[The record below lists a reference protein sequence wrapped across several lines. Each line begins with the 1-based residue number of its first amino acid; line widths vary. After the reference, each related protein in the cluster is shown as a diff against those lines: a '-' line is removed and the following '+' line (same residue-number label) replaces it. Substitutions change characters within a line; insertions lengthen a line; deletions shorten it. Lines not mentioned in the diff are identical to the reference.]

1 MRPQCASGQLSALE
15 GMVAVFASTTC
26 SRAERKDTTSLFLP
40 LNFRC
45 RLEIGLEINFKANRK
60 CPLGGLKLWILFG
73 GRWATRTP
81 GLWFRRPTLYPPE
94 LIARAQKFYQMHHP
108 CQGNPAPPET
118 AGPRRPGRPRFP
130 AKGGRLPPQVSQ
142 DLTIFWNR
150 WVRVASAAGG
160 ASFGASAFTLARRSL
175 AGGWVL

>member
-1 MRPQCASGQLSALE
+1 VLICVAFGIPPTWAGA
-15 GMVAVFASTTC
+15 AVFTSTTC
-26 SRAERKDTTSLFLP
+26 RRPDPKDTTSSILP
-40 LNFRC
+40 VDFRC
-45 RLEIGLEINFKANRK
+45 WLEIGLEIEIMVKRK
-60 CPLGGLKLWILFG
+60 GPVWSLNLLILFG

-94 LIARAQKFYQMHHP
+94 LIARAKKFYQMRHP

-118 AGPRRPGRPRFP
+118 AGPRRPGRPRFQ